1 MAPITTNIPLSRDMV
16 PEATIATAIEV
27 TVELLWINAVVNN
40 PIKSDING
48 NSAICISSLAAPN
61 PKEDREKIIRS
72 MASKKINIKTH
83 SIGETQDLSQK
94 IGNLIKQP
102 LIIALIG
109 DLGCGKTAF
118 VQGLAKG
125 LEVPDGYYITSPTFT
140 LINEYPGRFPLVHV
154 DLYRLD
160 SIEDLEDVGLDEM
173 LYGQAVIA
181 IEWAD
186 KLIGCLPA
194 EQLLVTMEIIDDACR
209 KSTLDATGQ
218 DEVNL
223 IIALEKDI

>member
-1 MAPITTNIPLSRDMV
+1 MTDHRIQITTR
-16 PEATIATAIEV
+16 
-27 TVELLWINAVVNN
+27 
-40 PIKSDING
+40 
-48 NSAICISSLAAPN
+48 
-61 PKEDREKIIRS
+61 
-72 MASKKINIKTH
+72 

-94 IGNLIKQP
+94 LGGLVNQP
-102 LIIALIG
+102 LIITLIG
-109 DLGCGKTAF
+109 DLGSGKTAF

-154 DLYRLD
+154 DLYRLEN
-160 SIEDLEDVGLDEM
+160 IEDLEDVGLDEM

-186 KLIGCLPA
+186 KLIGWQPA
-194 EQLLVTMEIIDDACR
+194 EQLLVTMEIIDDECR
-209 KSTLDATGQ
+209 KLTLAATGQ

-223 IIALEKDI
+223 IRTLEDTLSG

>member
-1 MAPITTNIPLSRDMV
+1 MV
-16 PEATIATAIEV
+16 
-27 TVELLWINAVVNN
+27 NKN
-40 PIKSDING
+40 
-48 NSAICISSLAAPN
+48 
-61 PKEDREKIIRS
+61 
-72 MASKKINIKTH
+72 INIITR
-83 SIGETQDLSQK
+83 STDETRKLGQK
-94 IGNLIKQP
+94 IGTLIKQP

-109 DLGCGKTAF
+109 DLGSGKTAF

-154 DLYRLD
+154 DLYRLE

-173 LYGQAVIA
+173 LYGQAILA

-186 KLIGCLPA
+186 KLIGCQPA
-194 EQLLVTMEIIDDACR
+194 EKLLVTMEIIDDECR
-209 KSTLDATGQ
+209 KLTLDATGQ

-223 IIALEKDI
+223 IIALEDALSE